1 MRFLSIGAML
11 LDDASDLVFRLSNL
25 QCCKIVL
32 YFGANNSKHNFY
44 NIVPSGV
51 QAQAPLELYMLA
63 TYLGST
69 SAY

>member
-1 MRFLSIGAML
+1 ML
-11 LDDASDLVFRLSNL
+11 LDDASTKSCFLPNL

-51 QAQAPLELYMLA
+51 QAPGS
-63 TYLGST
+63 YLGAPS
-69 SAY
+69 

>member
-51 QAQAPLELYMLA
+51 QAQAP
-63 TYLGST
+63 GS
-69 SAY
+69 